1 MKLVLSGIATT
12 QYTEKTVEINGKPMP
27 HLLGVM
33 RTSEGFLPIT
43 IWGGIK
49 GKNWKEFAASAE
61 PVSIVVEMFAKPQT
75 YTNYEGETVTVPN
88 LQLKLYSY
96 LNLPSQKARPHAD
109 AVDPTGS
116 FSYMTKEQKEEV
128 MKPLAYDSFIA
139 GSTELI
145 PPPPPTVGKL
155 NREQVQAWKTYRDQ
169 KG

>member
-96 LNLPSQKARPHAD
+96 LNLPSQKAH
-109 AVDPTGS
+109 DPT
-116 FSYMTKEQKEEV
+116 
-128 MKPLAYDSFIA
+128 IA
-139 GSTELI
+139 GSTESF
-145 PPPPPTVGKL
+145 PPPPTVGKL
-155 NREQVQAWKTYRDQ
+155 NREQVQAWKTYSDSSNR
-169 KG
+169 